1 MVSLTQGHLV
11 YFVVL
16 HHQAVEHTVAASTFS
31 ELSLVCW
38 QVRLTA
44 TSAMSNSANVKLTP
58 AAMVDNLAESID
70 KCPLNRDR

>member
-16 HHQAVEHTVAASTFS
+16 HHQAVEHTAAASTFS

-38 QVRLTA
+38 QGRLTV
-44 TSAMSNSANVKLTP
+44 TSAMSNSAKVKLTP
-58 AAMVDNLAESID
+58 AATVDNLAE
-70 KCPLNRDR
+70 NVH